1 MLKCFRI
8 GFRFRGNI
16 RIESSKTLREIET
29 IFGFTVLHSKRG
41 QQSCDTVL
49 CRIFVDCFQ
58 TNKFLKKRK
67 RVYNER
73 LYNEKKVTVPVLRFF
88 LKGVLNGT

>member
-73 LYNEKKVTVPVLRFF
+73 LYNEKKSNSDSITFF
-88 LKGVLNGT
+88 LKKAF